1 MTTVQVISASHGAS
15 GEVFFRIQID
25 GDSGTEL
32 VSNVYRSN
40 DPYAGP
46 IGEYLAGWIE
56 EHSSEIGPFVPPQPE
71 PALYQISKTTP
82 WLRMTDE
89 EAAVMD
95 AVMSETGAR
104 LKQIYM
110 AATYLASND
119 PLWATLHE
127 MLANAF
133 GSARADQLL
142 APET

>member
-1 MTTVQVISASHGAS
+1 MADTTIEFRNPVYSLADHSMIDMEINHPSLGWIPFSAS
-15 GEVFFRIQID
+15 RND
-25 GDSGTEL
+25 TEGL
-32 VSNVYRSN
+32 SPLFYEAAMA
-40 DPYAGP
+40 AGN
-46 IGEYLAGWIE
+46 
-56 EHSSEIGPFVPPQPE
+56 IGPYTAPPP
-71 PALYQISKTTP
+71 PPYQISKTTP
-82 WLRMTDE
+82 WLRMTED
-89 EAAVMD
+89 EAATMD

-142 APET
+142 APEA